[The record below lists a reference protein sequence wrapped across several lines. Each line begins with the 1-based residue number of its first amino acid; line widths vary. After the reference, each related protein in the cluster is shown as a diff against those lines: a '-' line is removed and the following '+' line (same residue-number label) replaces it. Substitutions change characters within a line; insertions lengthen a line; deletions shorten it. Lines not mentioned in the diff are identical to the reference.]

1 MEVYESE
8 TLQPQASSHKHL
20 QKSCIR
26 KFFASEV
33 VRLNLVNKVI
43 LKLKRHQNARAFT
56 AKDMKKH
63 ADQINKMIS
72 GITLGCLW
80 DDWNFYGGG
89 IVTETQNEELSGNPK
104 LYLDSLENNELVL
117 LCRSFIDSLD
127 VSGRNLDTFEDI
139 FAVISEIVNSYRTL
153 VMKNFN
159 EDYLKIMKQSF
170 LELKTKSAPSDIALL
185 TPDLSELSVSSTSS
199 MDKESD
205 VESELNSQREQVL
218 PTFNRFAKT
227 PEELTDLNKLVS
239 FLLAD
244 DTESFIRE
252 PFTDLSTITK
262 IKNVSKTVINC
273 SKSINK
279 RSKNP
284 NLKDTDVVLSALK
297 ILDLLIFLLQ
307 KSSKSFNSAKDLHS
321 FITNAKYG
329 VEYSFVS
336 SMFTYFYERSNESYS
351 VKVLGSRRLMCYVIW
366 LCVYLSPKYTFDFS
380 FLLNFDLKNVS
391 YSILFSSCIDL
402 TSITPAGRTN
412 KNLYKLTTP
421 LFSGSKKMN
430 LTSLVT
436 TKTKRFKTR

>member
-1 MEVYESE
+1 
-8 TLQPQASSHKHL
+8 
-20 QKSCIR
+20 
-26 KFFASEV
+26 
-33 VRLNLVNKVI
+33 
-43 LKLKRHQNARAFT
+43 
-56 AKDMKKH
+56 
-63 ADQINKMIS
+63 MIS

-321 FITNAKYG
+321 FITNAKYL
-329 VEYSFVS
+329 S
-336 SMFTYFYERSNESYS
+336 SSH
-351 VKVLGSRRLMCYVIW
+351 
-366 LCVYLSPKYTFDFS
+366 LS
-380 FLLNFDLKNVS
+380 
-391 YSILFSSCIDL
+391 
-402 TSITPAGRTN
+402 
-412 KNLYKLTTP
+412 
-421 LFSGSKKMN
+421 
-430 LTSLVT
+430 
-436 TKTKRFKTR
+436 